1 MYPYSGIFVIMRLAV
16 DYIRH
21 GIMEEGRWRSIS
33 QGLERPVMRLG
44 AMTPWGWGYRDPAL
58 KSHIEL
64 QFHPRSK
71 ILTTNAVCSRHNTS
85 FNKER
90 CSRADCRLNR
100 HRILCMQ
107 LTICSLLPD
116 AHQAAVPSWRDS
128 LAGPARVSRTVSV
141 AGIL

>member
-33 QGLERPVMRLG
+33 QGLERPVMKLG

-64 QFHPRSK
+64 QFHPRSNVS
-71 ILTTNAVCSRHNTS
+71 TTNVVRSRHNTS

-100 HRILCMQ
+100 
-107 LTICSLLPD
+107 
-116 AHQAAVPSWRDS
+116 A
-128 LAGPARVSRTVSV
+128 
-141 AGIL
+141 